1 MKLIKLLFDV
11 LIPRFVTDEVAIRLI
26 SESQAEVVC
35 LKEQLTD
42 MDDYDEVAYCRCFNL
57 FGVALSPKIIRK
69 SEEENG

>member
-11 LIPRFVTDEVAIRLI
+11 LVPRFVTDEVAIRLI

-42 MDDYDEVAYCRCFNL
+42 MDDYDEIAYCRCFNL
-57 FGVALSPKIIRK
+57 FGVALYPKIIRK